1 MRWVICWLL
10 CPLMAW
16 AEPSLKPTKEQFT
29 TDESVVIEFSEL
41 PGNKKDWIVISLP
54 TATAFKPGDKRQF
67 TDAQINGNVDFG
79 KLDVGKY
86 EARLYFNYPT
96 GGYKIQAKAPFE
108 VVGTPISE
116 EVATTNEITLTTDKP
131 KYLINEPITIHFTG
145 APGDKKDYISVP
157 RPNSHPTFQPQNWQ
171 YLEGKKSGSIT
182 FESLISG
189 EWEARLYFKSTG
201 YKIQKTLNF
210 TVSNP
215 ETKISTEKTSYTT
228 QEPIK
233 VKFSELPGFKRDWLS
248 VILADKDDAVFDKT
262 GEFTWETN
270 AVKEGEKEFPPLK
283 DPGTYQVRAYYDYP
297 TGGYEVKARA
307 EFTVVD
313 PDDKD
318 DEDEEKKEDG
328 KKKSDEDKKEEP
340 EKKSE
345 DEKSE
350 EKPTEN
356 SSEVKTEENKSS
368 EETVVEK
375 TEENKAEENKTEEK
389 PKESEKESKPEK
401 PKKAAVKK
409 SDGDKKVDPKK
420 EEPKQDKKDN
430 EIKEL
435 GKKEAKKLEA
445 LSSITEN
452 SPSSVKEKNF
462 FEKFE
467 KLEQEHRNKTK
478 ETNPKV
484 DEPIQEEVI
493 ELKGDPQKAGK
504 ILLPDILLPDL
515 PQWK

>member
-10 CPLMAW
+10 LPLVAW
-16 AEPSLKPTKEQFT
+16 AEPLLKPTKEQFT
-29 TDESVVIEFSEL
+29 TDESVIIEFSEL

-67 TDAQINGNVDFG
+67 TDAQIAGNLDFG
-79 KLDVGKY
+79 KIDVGKY

-108 VVGTPISE
+108 VVGTPLSE
-116 EVATTNEITLTTDKP
+116 GVATTNEITLTTDKE
-131 KYLINEPITIHFTG
+131 KYFINEPITIHFTG
-145 APGDKKDYISVP
+145 APGDPKDYISVP

-171 YLEGKKSGSIT
+171 YLNGKKSGSIT

-189 EWEARLYFKSTG
+189 DWEARLYFKSTG
-201 YKIQKTLNF
+201 YKIHKTLNF
-210 TVSNP
+210 VVTNP

-233 VKFSELPGFKRDWLS
+233 VIFNGLPGFKRDWLS
-248 VILADKDDAVFDKT
+248 VISADKDDAVFDKT
-262 GEFTWETN
+262 GEFTWETDG
-270 AVKEGEKEFPPLK
+270 VKEGEKEFPPLK

-307 EFTVVD
+307 EFTVID

-328 KKKSDEDKKEEP
+328 EKKSDEEKKEE
-340 EKKSE
+340 SE
-345 DEKSE
+345 NKPDEEKSE
-350 EKPTEN
+350 EKPVEN
-356 SSEVKTEENKSS
+356 SSEVKTEESK
-368 EETVVEK
+368 EETPVEK
-375 TEENKAEENKTEEK
+375 TEENKTEEK
-389 PKESEKESKPEK
+389 PKEDSPKEEPEK
-401 PKKAAVKK
+401 PKVDKPKK
-409 SDGDKKVDPKK
+409 EAIKKNDGEKKVDAKK
-420 EEPKQDKKDN
+420 EV
-430 EIKEL
+430 
-435 GKKEAKKLEA
+435 KKLES
-445 LSSITEN
+445 LSSTTEN
-452 SPSSVKEKNF
+452 SPSSIKEKNF

-467 KLEQEHRNKTK
+467 KLEQEHRHKEK

-484 DEPIQEEVI
+484 DEPIQEEII
-493 ELKGDPQKAGK
+493 ELKNDPQKAGK
-504 ILLPDILLPDL
+504 IILPDILLPDL